1 MQKPTGFESTYVE
14 APIRPDEAAEE
25 NKLYDEEKPFV
36 ERIEIAIQRFKQKRR
51 MHEMYSK
58 IFNKFMRFRGVD
70 TEPRM
75 YQGVSKSEM
84 KDMDAE
90 EIAQA
95 LAIHKV
101 PWDRSDEK
109 QWTVDFCGVG
119 AAFL

>member
-1 MQKPTGFESTYVE
+1 
-14 APIRPDEAAEE
+14 
-25 NKLYDEEKPFV
+25 
-36 ERIEIAIQRFKQKRR
+36 
-51 MHEMYSK
+51 MYSK
-58 IFNKFMRFRGVD
+58 FFNKFMRFGGVD
-70 TEPRM
+70 SEPRM

-101 PWDRSDEK
+101 PWDRTDEK
-109 QWTVDFCGVG
+109 QWSVDFYGVG